1 MPKPLHVCA
10 EAGCAELT
18 TGAYCDQ
25 HARSRTP
32 RAPLPADERPSPSR
46 RGYGYAWQQRRA
58 AFLKEHPWCMAPGCT
73 ERATEV
79 DHIVPLRQG
88 GTSEADNLQTLCKR
102 HHSRK
107 TARYDSKRK

>member
-1 MPKPLHVCA
+1 
-10 EAGCAELT
+10 
-18 TGAYCDQ
+18 
-25 HARSRTP
+25 
-32 RAPLPADERPSPSR
+32 
-46 RGYGYAWQQRRA
+46 
-58 AFLKEHPWCMAPGCT
+58 MAPGCT